1 MMRKP
6 ILLFAFPALM
16 LLLLAAERMA
26 ALLLGFYPA
35 SPAVWHAWLELRP
48 YSTMFWQQAHVYLGG
63 SMALD
68 AAIVVCAAGACWL
81 ASRSKWSGGF
91 FIANHAAM
99 IFAGFMMALS
109 SNAETASTIAAFVTP
124 HGLQF
129 SVMVDLSL
137 KNSLVLCLGLA
148 ACAYCHVAFLREAR
162 LCAGARAVRILSL
175 QRDL

>member
-35 SPAVWHAWLELRP
+35 SPAVWHAWLALRP
-48 YSTMFWQQAHVYLGG
+48 FSTMFWQQAHVYLGG

-68 AAIVVCAAGACWL
+68 AAILVFAAGACWTICQ
-81 ASRSKWSGGF
+81 AKRSAGF
-91 FIANHAAM
+91 FLANHLAV
-99 IFAGFMMALS
+99 IFAGLMMMLS
-109 SNAETASTIAAFVTP
+109 SHAETASTIAAFTTFR
-124 HGLQF
+124 GLQF
-129 SVMVDLSL
+129 SVMVDFSL
-137 KNSLVLCLGLA
+137 QNCLVLCLGLA
-148 ACAYCHVAFLREAR
+148 ACAYCHVVFLREAKAR
-162 LCAGARAVRILSL
+162 AEARAVRVLAL

>member
-63 SMALD
+63 SMAVD
-68 AAIVVCAAGACWL
+68 AAILVFAAGACWMVCQ
-81 ASRSKWSGGF
+81 AKRSSGF
-91 FIANHAAM
+91 FLANHAAM
-99 IFAGFMMALS
+99 LFAGLMIALS
-109 SNAETASTIAAFVTP
+109 SHAETASTIAAFTTP
-124 HGLQF
+124 RGWRYSL
-129 SVMVDLSL
+129 MVDFSL
-137 KNSLVLCLGLA
+137 QNCLVLCLGLA
-148 ACAYCHVAFLREAR
+148 ACAYCHVAFLRDAKLRAEAR
-162 LCAGARAVRILSL
+162 AARMLAL

>member
-6 ILLFAFPALM
+6 ILLYAFPALM
-16 LLLLAAERMA
+16 LVLLAAERMA

-63 SMALD
+63 SMAVD
-68 AAIVVCAAGACWL
+68 AAILVFAAGACWMICQ
-81 ASRSKWSGGF
+81 AKRSAGF
-91 FIANHAAM
+91 FLANHAAL
-99 IFAGFMMALS
+99 IFAGLMMAQS
-109 SNAETASTIAAFVTP
+109 SHAETASTVAAFVTP

-137 KNSLVLCLGLA
+137 QNCLVLCLGLA
-148 ACAYCHVAFLREAR
+148 ACAYCHVAFLREAKLR
-162 LCAGARAVRILSL
+162 AEARSVRMLAL

>member
-6 ILLFAFPALM
+6 ILLFTFPALM

-63 SMALD
+63 SMAVD
-68 AAIVVCAAGACWL
+68 AAILVFAAGACWMICQ
-81 ASRSKWSGGF
+81 AKRSAGF
-91 FIANHAAM
+91 FLANHAAL
-99 IFAGFMMALS
+99 IFAGLMIMAGS
-109 SNAETASTIAAFVTP
+109 HSETASTIASFTAP
-124 HGLQF
+124 RGMQF
-129 SVMVDLSL
+129 SLAIDFSWS
-137 KNSLVLCLGLA
+137 NSLLLCIGLA

-162 LCAGARAVRILSL
+162 QRAEARSVRMLGL

>member
-6 ILLFAFPALM
+6 IPLFAFPALV
-16 LLLLAAERMA
+16 LILLAAERAA

-35 SPAVWHAWLELRP
+35 SPAAWHAWLELRP
-48 YSTMFWQQAHVYLGG
+48 FSTMFWQQVHVYLGG

-68 AAIVVCAAGACWL
+68 AAIIVFAAGACWM
-81 ASRSKWSGGF
+81 ASCSKWSGGF
-91 FIANHAAM
+91 FIANHAAI
-99 IFAGFMMALS
+99 IFAGSMMALS
-109 SNAETASTIAAFVTP
+109 SHAETASTIAAFVTP

-137 KNSLVLCLGLA
+137 QNCLVLCLGLA
-148 ACAYCHVAFLREAR
+148 ACAYCHVAFLREAKLR
-162 LCAGARAVRILSL
+162 AEARAVRMLSL

>member
-48 YSTMFWQQAHVYLGG
+48 FSTMFWQQVHVYFGG
-63 SMALD
+63 SMAVD
-68 AAIVVCAAGACWL
+68 AAIIVFTAGLCWM

-91 FIANHAAM
+91 FLANHAAM
-99 IFAGFMMALS
+99 IFAGLMMALS
-109 SNAETASTIAAFVTP
+109 SSAETASTIAAFVTP

-137 KNSLVLCLGLA
+137 QNCLVLCLGLA
-148 ACAYCHVAFLREAR
+148 ACAYCHVAFLREAKLR
-162 LCAGARAVRILSL
+162 AEARSIRMLAL

>member
-35 SPAVWHAWLELRP
+35 SPAMWHIWLELRP
-48 YSTMFWQQAHVYLGG
+48 FSTMFWQQAHVYLGG
-63 SMALD
+63 SMAVD
-68 AAIVVCAAGACWL
+68 AAILILAAGACWMICQ
-81 ASRSKWSGGF
+81 ARRSAGF
-91 FIANHAAM
+91 FLANHAAL
-99 IFAGFMMALS
+99 IFAGKMMALS
-109 SNAETASTIAAFVTP
+109 SHAETASTIAAFTIP
-124 HGLQF
+124 NGLHF
-129 SVMVDLSL
+129 SLMLDFSL

-148 ACAYCHVAFLREAR
+148 ACAYCHVAFLSEAR
-162 LCAGARAVRILSL
+162 ARAEARSVRVLAL